1 MIIEPIFIV
10 FTILSAAVVL
20 FAWGRLR
27 SDVVA
32 ILIVLA
38 LILSGVLTVQ
48 EALAGFSD
56 PVVMLIAAVAIVGE
70 GLVTTGVAYRLGEAV
85 MRGGG
90 RSEARLVALVMV
102 LAGSVGAFM
111 SSFAIVAMFIPV
123 VMAIANKTGL
133 NPKRMLMPLSVAA
146 LVSGMMTLI
155 ASSPNLIIEDT
166 LKSRGLAP
174 LGFFS
179 WTPFGV
185 AILAASIGFM
195 LLFGRYMLS
204 KRLMAEDAGGR
215 PRQPTFVDLVSS
227 YGLADKWRRLRV
239 PGRSPLIDH
248 SVARMQLVDRFGI
261 VPVGFEKHQHGRQQF
276 LPAMPETVFEPD
288 DAIFVVGPEE
298 QAQEFIAS
306 QDLVVLPRLSERQRH
321 EALQE
326 LGVAEIMLAPES
338 QLIGQTLRELEFS
351 SRFDLNVLAIRH
363 RGQRLTTNLS
373 DQRLDFG
380 DILLVAGGWAAIQR
394 LRDDR
399 ENFVVL
405 TLPREYGELMPA
417 RRRAPVAIGILVAM
431 VVVMALEAIPNSAA
445 VLIAALALIASG
457 CVKLDAIY
465 RIIDWKIIVL
475 VAGTLPLAT
484 ALAKT
489 GATAMMANGMVA
501 VLGALGPVGVL
512 ATLFL
517 VTALVG
523 LFISNSATAVLMA
536 PVAID
541 AAGALNA
548 SPQAFAMTVAIACSA
563 AYVTPVS
570 SALNMLVMEPG
581 GYTFGDYVKV
591 GVPLLLLT
599 MVITVALVSIIYRS

>member
-38 LILSGVLTVQ
+38 LILSGVLTIQ

-174 LGFFS
+174 LGFFG

-185 AILAASIGFM
+185 AVLAASIGFM

-239 PGRSPLIDH
+239 PGSSPLIDH
-248 SVARMQLVDRFGI
+248 SVARMQLVDRFDI
-261 VPVGFEKHQHGRQQF
+261 VPIGFEKHQHGRQQF

-288 DAIFVVGPEE
+288 DAIFVVGPKE

-405 TLPREYGELMPA
+405 TLPREYDELMPA
-417 RRRAPVAIGILVAM
+417 RRRSPVAIGILVAM
-431 VVVMALEAIPNSAA
+431 VVVMALEVIPNSAA

-489 GATAMMANGMVA
+489 GTTAMMANGMVA

-541 AAGALNA
+541 AAEALNA

>member
-1 MIIEPIFIV
+1 MIDPIFTV
-10 FTILSAAVVL
+10 FTILSAAVAL
-20 FAWGRLR
+20 FAWNRLR
-27 SDVVA
+27 FDIVA

-56 PVVMLIAAVAIVGE
+56 PVVILIAAVAIVGE

-111 SSFAIVAMFIPV
+111 NSFAIVAMFLPV
-123 VMAIANKTGL
+123 VMAIANKIGL

-155 ASSPNLIIEDT
+155 ASSPNLIIADT

-174 LGFFS
+174 LGFFG

-195 LLFGRYMLS
+195 LLFGRNMLS
-204 KRLMAEDAGGR
+204 KRLMADDAEGQA
-215 PRQPTFVDLVSS
+215 RQTTFVDLIVS

-239 PGRSPLIDH
+239 PGSSPLIDR
-248 SVARMQLVDRFGI
+248 SVARMQLIDRFGI
-261 VPVGFEKHQHGRQQF
+261 IPVGFEKHQHGRRQF
-276 LPAMPETVFEPD
+276 LPAMPETVFEPE

-298 QAQEFIAS
+298 QAKEFIAS
-306 QDLVVLPRLSERQRH
+306 QALIVLPRLSEHQRH
-321 EALQE
+321 EAFQE
-326 LGVAEIMLAPES
+326 LGVAEIMLVPES
-338 QLIGQTLRELEFS
+338 RLIGHTLRELEFG
-351 SRFDLNVLAIRH
+351 SRFDLSVLAIRH
-363 RGQRLTTNLS
+363 RGERLTANLS

-380 DILLVAGGWAAIQR
+380 DTLLVAGGWAQIRR

-417 RRRAPVAIGILVAM
+417 RRRAPIAIGILIAM

-445 VLIAALALIASG
+445 VLIAALALIAAG

-501 VLGALGPVGVL
+501 VLGALGPLGVL

-541 AAGALNA
+541 AAGALHA

>member
-1 MIIEPIFIV
+1 MTESIFIV
-10 FTILSAAVVL
+10 FTILSAAVAL
-20 FAWGRLR
+20 FAWGRPR

-56 PVVMLIAAVAIVGE
+56 PVVMLIATVTIVGE
-70 GLVTTGVAYRLGEAV
+70 GLVTTGVAYRLSEAV

-90 RSEARLVALVMV
+90 SSEARLVALVMV
-102 LAGSVGAFM
+102 LAGGIGAFM
-111 SSFAIVAMFIPV
+111 SSFAIVVMFIPV
-123 VMAIANKTGL
+123 VMAIANKIGL
-133 NPKRMLMPLSVAA
+133 SPKRLLMPLSVAA

-155 ASSPNLIIEDT
+155 ASTPNLIIEDM

-195 LLFGRYMLS
+195 LLFGRNMLS
-204 KRLMAEDAGGR
+204 KRLTAEEVG
-215 PRQPTFVDLVSS
+215 PRQPTFVDLVES
-227 YGLADKWRRLRV
+227 YGLADKWHRLRV
-239 PGRSPLIDH
+239 PGHSPLIDH
-248 SVARMQLVDRFGI
+248 SVARMQLVDRFDI

-288 DAIFVVGPEE
+288 DAIFVICPEE
-298 QAQEFIAS
+298 HVQEFIAS
-306 QDLVVLPRLSERQRH
+306 NELVVLPRLSERQRH

-326 LGVAEIMLAPES
+326 LGVAEIMLSPAS

-363 RGQRLTTNLS
+363 RGQQLTTNLS
-373 DQRLDFG
+373 DHPLDFG
-380 DILLVAGGWAAIQR
+380 DTLLVAGGWTKIRR
-394 LRDDR
+394 LRGDR

-405 TLPREYGELMPA
+405 TLPREYSELMPA

-445 VLIAALALIASG
+445 VLIAALALIAGG
-457 CVKLDAIY
+457 CIKLDAVY

-489 GATAMMANGMVA
+489 GATAIIANGMVA
-501 VLGALGPVGVL
+501 VLEALGPVAVL
-512 ATLFL
+512 TTLFL

-548 SPQAFAMTVAIACSA
+548 SPQAFAMTVAIACCA

-570 SALNMLVMEPG
+570 SALNMLVM
-581 GYTFGDYVKV
+581 DRR
-591 GVPLLLLT
+591 LHLWRLC
-599 MVITVALVSIIYRS
+599 